1 MVPAKR
7 PQKDMPIKH
16 AGCKCPFNQNFIPF
30 GNYDV
35 LFSYFTVKGYL
46 RKAAA
51 LLAVKETRKAQEA
64 YQKALDLDPNCQVSI
79 AHLISIQIVK

>member
-1 MVPAKR
+1 M
-7 PQKDMPIKH
+7 
-16 AGCKCPFNQNFIPF
+16 
-30 GNYDV
+30 
-35 LFSYFTVKGYL
+35 FTVKGYL

-79 AHLISIQIVK
+79 AFHI